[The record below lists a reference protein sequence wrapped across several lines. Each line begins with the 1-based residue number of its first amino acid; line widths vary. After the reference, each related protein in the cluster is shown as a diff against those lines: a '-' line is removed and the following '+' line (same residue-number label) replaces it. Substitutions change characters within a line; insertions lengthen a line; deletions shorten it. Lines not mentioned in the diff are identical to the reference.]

1 MSQRV
6 RLTSQPPQSLSPAH
20 RLEDFDCGE
29 ATLNEWLQ
37 RRALANHL
45 SGASRTF
52 VVVDEGG
59 HVRGYYALAAGAVAH
74 QDVSSAIRRNMPN
87 PIPALLLARLAVD
100 VRVRGLRL
108 GAALLRDAVQR
119 ATTVAQHAGVRALVV
134 HALNERAKEF
144 YERHGLKASSKHP
157 MLLFLPIRQTPSS
170 AE

>member
-6 RLTSQPPQSLSPAH
+6 RLTSQPPQSLTPAH
-20 RLEDFDCGE
+20 QLEDFDCGE
-29 ATLNEWLQ
+29 ATLDEWLQ

-119 ATTVAQHAGVRALVV
+119 AATVAQHAGVRALVV

-144 YERHGLKASSKHP
+144 YERHGLKASSKQP